1 MQLSVFMADSIYSA
15 LAQSVEHAAVNRSVN
30 GSSPL
35 GSAIFFIFCKN
46 FLQRW
51 NMKKTNAMRELDKKK
66 IKYDYKEYEVDENDL
81 SAIAVSLKT
90 GEDITKIFKTLVL
103 LTEKKEMLVACI
115 PGADTI
121 DLKKLAKVAGV
132 KKVEML
138 ELKELFNMTG
148 YIRGGCSPIGI
159 KKRHQS
165 FIHQSAKTKDYIM
178 ISAGVRGL
186 QIIIN
191 PNDLIEYL
199 NMQVGDII
207 V

>member
-1 MQLSVFMADSIYSA
+1 
-15 LAQSVEHAAVNRSVN
+15 
-30 GSSPL
+30 
-35 GSAIFFIFCKN
+35 
-46 FLQRW
+46 
-51 NMKKTNAMRELDKKK
+51 MKKILHVLQSNTFSGAENVVVYIINSLENDYNFVYSSANGQIKETLEENK
-66 IKYDYKEYEVDENDL
+66 IKYEFKEYEVDENDL

-103 LTEKKEMLVACI
+103 LNEKKEMIVACI

-121 DLKKLAKVAGV
+121 DLKKLAKIAGA

-165 FIHQSAKTKDYIM
+165 FIHQSALTKDYIM

-186 QIIIN
+186 QIIIEPQN
-191 PNDLIEYL
+191 LINYL
-199 NMQVGDII
+199 KMEVGDITI
-207 V
+207 

>member
-1 MQLSVFMADSIYSA
+1 
-15 LAQSVEHAAVNRSVN
+15 
-30 GSSPL
+30 
-35 GSAIFFIFCKN
+35 
-46 FLQRW
+46 
-51 NMKKTNAMRELDKKK
+51 MKKTNAMRELDKSK
-66 IKYDYKEYEVDENDL
+66 IKYDFKEYEVDEQDL

-103 LTEKKEMLVACI
+103 LNEKKEMIVACI
-115 PGADTI
+115 PGADNI
-121 DLKKLAKVAGV
+121 DLKKLAKVVGA

-138 ELKELFNMTG
+138 EMKELFNMTG

-165 FIHQSAKTKDYIM
+165 VIHQSALNKEYIM

-186 QIIIN
+186 QIIIE
-191 PNDLIEYL
+191 PKLLIDYL
-199 NMQVGDII
+199 NMKVEDII

>member
-1 MQLSVFMADSIYSA
+1 
-15 LAQSVEHAAVNRSVN
+15 
-30 GSSPL
+30 
-35 GSAIFFIFCKN
+35 
-46 FLQRW
+46 
-51 NMKKTNAMRELDKKK
+51 MKKTNAMRELDKKK
-66 IKYDYKEYEVDENDL
+66 IKYAYKEYEVDESDL

-103 LTEKKEMLVACI
+103 LTEKKEMIVACI
-115 PGADTI
+115 PGADSI
-121 DLKKLAKVAGV
+121 DLKKLAKLAGV

-165 FIHQSAKTKDYIM
+165 FIHQSAMSKEQIM
-178 ISAGVRGL
+178 ISAGMRGL
-186 QIIIN
+186 QIIID
-191 PNDLIEYL
+191 PKDLVEYL
-199 NMQVGDII
+199 NMTVGDII

>member
-1 MQLSVFMADSIYSA
+1 
-15 LAQSVEHAAVNRSVN
+15 
-30 GSSPL
+30 
-35 GSAIFFIFCKN
+35 
-46 FLQRW
+46 
-51 NMKKTNAMRELDKKK
+51 MKKTNAMRELDKKK
-66 IKYDYKEYEVDENDL
+66 IKYDYKEYEVDESDL

-103 LTEKKEMLVACI
+103 LTEKKEMIVACI
-115 PGADTI
+115 PGADSI
-121 DLKKLAKVAGV
+121 DLKKLAKLAGV

-165 FIHQSAKTKDYIM
+165 FIHQSAMSKEQIM
-178 ISAGVRGL
+178 ISAGMRGL
-186 QIIIN
+186 QIIID
-191 PNDLIEYL
+191 PKDLVEYL
-199 NMQVGDII
+199 NMTVGDII

>member
-1 MQLSVFMADSIYSA
+1 
-15 LAQSVEHAAVNRSVN
+15 
-30 GSSPL
+30 
-35 GSAIFFIFCKN
+35 
-46 FLQRW
+46 
-51 NMKKTNAMRELDKKK
+51 MKKTNAMRELDKKK
-66 IKYDYKEYEVDENDL
+66 IKYDYKEYEVDEGDL

-103 LTEKKEMLVACI
+103 LTEKKEMIVACI
-115 PGADTI
+115 PGADSI
-121 DLKKLAKVAGV
+121 DLKKLAKLAGV

-165 FIHQSAKTKDYIM
+165 FIHQSAMSKEQIM
-178 ISAGVRGL
+178 ISAGMRGL
-186 QIIIN
+186 QIIID
-191 PNDLIEYL
+191 PKDLVEYL
-199 NMQVGDII
+199 NMIIGDII